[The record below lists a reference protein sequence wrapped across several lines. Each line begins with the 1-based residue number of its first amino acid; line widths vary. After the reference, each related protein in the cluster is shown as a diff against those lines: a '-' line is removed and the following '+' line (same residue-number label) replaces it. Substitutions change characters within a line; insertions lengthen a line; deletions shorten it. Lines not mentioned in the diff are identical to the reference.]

1 MHGTQL
7 PTGYKERFHHF
18 DVLRRESLERKR
30 EHSMLTIPSLLPF
43 EGRAVNSALDVPYNS
58 LAAEGINN
66 LASRI
71 MSVVFPLNGQSVFEV
86 LLEQPFKPEG
96 KDDTEL
102 DATFSDFEESVMDT
116 LAPTNMRSAINLAY
130 RHLIAIG
137 DVMLHMD
144 DNLNFRLYRADQYV
158 VRRRHE
164 GSWEEIIIREQV
176 NADWHPTLQAIPK
189 PADTSGAGT
198 GIADNTQEQWEPLF
212 TQIVRAKNG
221 VTTVEQEFRGA
232 KVPGTKETH
241 KVCPYMPARWSSLI
255 GEAYGVSLVEDMFGD
270 IRTLDSLSK
279 ALLDG
284 VMLNA
289 EHRWILNPGG
299 MLELQDF
306 LDSINGDT
314 LCGGNNDLTPMQFQ
328 NNAQVVAAQ
337 QAVAHREAILGRR
350 FLMNSAVQPKGERVT
365 ARQVTLLAQ
374 ELEQA
379 LGGILSLASAEL
391 QEPIIRRTMFI
402 MSQRGL
408 LDKRISEQIEKNGG
422 FLKLRLRAGL
432 EILNRE
438 AEKENLERAI
448 SIMAQMNPEMLRGA
462 KMHIIGRDWWQAQGL
477 DAKGR
482 WKTDQ
487 EMEQEMQLQMQQAQ
501 QQQMLQAGLQA
512 GVAQASQQGD
522 ES

>member
-1 MHGTQL
+1 MSEL
-7 PTGYKERFHHF
+7 PVSYKDRFDHF
-18 DVLRRESLERKR
+18 DQLRKEGLARKR
-30 EHSMLTIPSLLPF
+30 EHAMLTMPSLLPF
-43 EGRAVNSALDVPYNS
+43 EGRASNTALDVPYNS

-71 MSVVFPLNGQSVFEV
+71 MSVVFPLNGQSVFEILV
-86 LLEQPFKPEG
+86 EAPFKPEG
-96 KDDTEL
+96 KDDSEL
-102 DATFSDFEESVMDT
+102 SAVFTAFEQSVMDT
-116 LAPTNMRSAINLAY
+116 LAPTNMRASINLAY

-144 DNLNFRLYRADQYV
+144 DNFNFRLFRADQYV

-164 GSWEEIIIREQV
+164 GSWEEIIIREAV
-176 NADWHPTLQAIPK
+176 NAEWHPELKGIPK
-189 PADTSGAGT
+189 TEDDSKGRGST
-198 GIADNTQEQWEPLF
+198 GNTQEQWEPLY
-212 TQIVRAKNG
+212 TQIMKHPDGSVS
-221 VTTVEQEFRGA
+221 VEQEFRGQS
-232 KVPGTKETH
+232 VPGTKEKHT
-241 KVCPYMPARWSSLI
+241 VSPYMPARWSSLI
-255 GEAYGVSLVEDMFGD
+255 GESYGVSLVEDMFGD

-289 EHRWILNPGG
+289 EYRWILNPGG

-314 LCGGNNDLTPMQFQ
+314 LAGGREDLTPMSFQ
-328 NNAQVVAAQ
+328 NNAQVAAAQ
-337 QAVAHREAILGRR
+337 AAVAHREAILGRR
-350 FLMNSAVQPKGERVT
+350 FLMNSAVQPTGDRVT

-379 LGGILSLASAEL
+379 LGGILSLASTEL
-391 QEPIIRRTMFI
+391 QEPIIRRAMFI
-402 MSQRGL
+402 MGQRGL
-408 LDKRISEQIEKNGG
+408 LDSRIIEQIDKQGG

-448 SIMAQMNPEMLRGA
+448 GIMSGMSDRMLEGA
-462 KMHIIGRDWWQAQGL
+462 NMHIIGRDWWQAQGL

-482 WKTDQ
+482 WKTDE
-487 EMEQEMQLQMQQAQ
+487 EMEQARQQRQQQAQ
-501 QQQMLQAGLQA
+501 QQQVMQAGLQA
-512 GVAQASQQGD
+512 GVAQASEQGD
-522 ES
+522 SQ